1 MITPEQSREGRILLG
16 WTPFR
21 LALLAGIS
29 LQRVSSFEA
38 AAEAS
43 FKTVAAIQEALEGAG
58 VEFIPG
64 NGGGAAARRL
74 AVPDERSRT
83 AASKRGVP
91 CSSHSICRADGYRGL
106 GPGLR

>member
-64 NGGGAAARRL
+64 NGGGAGARLKYPVLSFRQ
-74 AVPDERSRT
+74 RSR
-83 AASKRGVP
+83 SR
-91 CSSHSICRADGYRGL
+91 
-106 GPGLR
+106 